1 MYFNE
6 GVYNRALPLFEA
18 ILSAQVRRFSALH
31 PSVGAAMHNVGVCRQ
46 RLGQHD
52 LAENLFS
59 EAVQIRQ
66 QTLGPDHLDVAASL
80 SKMGATRVALKKFNA
95 AHENLLQALS
105 IARTSLGAEHKT
117 VAQILAHL
125 GCFYF
130 EVGELYASQATFQD
144 ALAIY
149 RVAWSR
155 TEESGRDS
163 CMAQL
168 TDTLCNIGSIQNRRK
183 GHTNAIES
191 FSEALD
197 LQRGI
202 LGHDD
207 PRVIATLDNLGYSYS
222 KHKDYASA
230 LSCYRKLLR
239 AQISRSG
246 TFTEECF
253 ESFRKQLLMYE
264 KLKRIP
270 EAVNETKEI
279 IQLQKTMLYADHAL
293 ITKTKQLLK
302 SLQKKNERCRE
313 KASVEK

>member
-1 MYFNE
+1 
-6 GVYNRALPLFEA
+6 
-18 ILSAQVRRFSALH
+18 
-31 PSVGAAMHNVGVCRQ
+31 
-46 RLGQHD
+46 
-52 LAENLFS
+52 
-59 EAVQIRQ
+59 
-66 QTLGPDHLDVAASL
+66 
-80 SKMGATRVALKKFNA
+80 MGATRVALRKFDA
-95 AHENLLQALS
+95 AHENLLEALK
-105 IARTSLGAEHKT
+105 IARKALGEEHKT

-130 EVGELYASQATFQD
+130 EVGELYASQSTFRE

-149 RVAWSR
+149 QVVWPR
-155 TEESGRDS
+155 EETGKDA

-183 GHTNAIES
+183 KHKNAIES

-222 KHKDYASA
+222 KNKEFERA

-239 AQISRSG
+239 AQLSRSSS
-246 TFTEECF
+246 FTQECF

-264 KLKRIP
+264 KLKRI
-270 EAVNETKEI
+270 EDAITETKEI
-279 IQLQKTMLYADHAL
+279 LQLQKSTLHAGHEL

-302 SLQKKNERCRE
+302 SLIKKNERTT
-313 KASVEK
+313 A

>member
-1 MYFNE
+1 MHFNE
-6 GVYNRALPLFEA
+6 GDYTQALPLFEA
-18 ILSAQVRRFSALH
+18 ILSAQVRRFSPLH
-31 PSVGAAMHNVGVCRQ
+31 ASVGAAMHNVGVCRL
-46 RLGQHD
+46 RLGQNI
-52 LAENLFS
+52 LAENLFH

-66 QTLGPDHLDVAASL
+66 KTLGPDHLEVASSL
-80 SKMGATRVALKKFNA
+80 SKLGATRVALAKFDL
-95 AHENLLQALS
+95 AHENILEALQ
-105 IARTSLGAEHKT
+105 IARGVLGGEHKT
-117 VAQILAHL
+117 VAQILGHL

-130 EVGELYASQATFQD
+130 EAGELYASQSTFQD

-149 RVAWSR
+149 RAVWPRAE
-155 TEESGRDS
+155 TDRDA

-183 GHTNAIES
+183 QFTSAIDT

-207 PRVIATLDNLGYSYS
+207 ARVIATLDNLGYSYS

-230 LSCYRKLLR
+230 LSCYRRLLR
-239 AQISRSG
+239 AQVSRSG

-264 KLKRIP
+264 KLKRISD
-270 EAVNETKEI
+270 AMDETKEI
-279 IQLQKTMLYADHAL
+279 LQLQKSMLHPDHIL
-293 ITKTKQLLK
+293 IKKTKQMLEKL
-302 SLQKKNERCRE
+302 SKNKDRMQDSRYT
-313 KASVEK
+313 